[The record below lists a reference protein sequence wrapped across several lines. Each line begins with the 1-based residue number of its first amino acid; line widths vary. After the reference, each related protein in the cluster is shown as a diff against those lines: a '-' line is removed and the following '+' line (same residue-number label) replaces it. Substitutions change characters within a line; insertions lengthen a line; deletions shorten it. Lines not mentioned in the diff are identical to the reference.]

1 MKRGICMKKMSKII
15 FPAAVIVVAASCAVV
30 TSIHKPSTTV
40 DINQERTSPTT
51 SVQPL
56 ADFTNAASLCVLFE
70 DMTNIS
76 AKTMDINKKKTTY
89 IYDCPPD
96 YTGVDSDIFA
106 EFGMLLEKNGY
117 EKIYEQ
123 YGTDYALVQY
133 ELLYDDVHLMVS
145 TNCLPESISLDIV
158 DYNLT
163 E

>member
-15 FPAAVIVVAASCAVV
+15 FPAAIIVVAASCAVV
-30 TSIHKPSTTV
+30 MSIHKPSTTV
-40 DINQERTSPTT
+40 GINLERTTPTT

-56 ADFTNAASLCVLFE
+56 ADFTNAASLCALFE
-70 DMTNIS
+70 DMTDIS

-96 YTGVDSDIFA
+96 YTGVDSDIFVDY
-106 EFGMLLEKNGY
+106 GLLLEQNGY

-123 YGTDYALVQY
+123 YDTNHALVQY

-145 TNCLPESISLDIV
+145 TNCLPESITLDII

>member
-1 MKRGICMKKMSKII
+1 MKKMSKTVL
-15 FPAAVIVVAASCAVV
+15 PAAIIVVAASCAVAM
-30 TSIHKPSTTV
+30 SIYEPSTTV

-56 ADFTNAASLCVLFE
+56 TDFTNAASLCALFE
-70 DMTNIS
+70 DTTDIA

-96 YTGVDSDIFA
+96 YTGIDSDIFA
-106 EFGMLLEKNGY
+106 EFGALLEDNGY
-117 EKIYEQ
+117 ERIYEQ
-123 YGTDYALVQY
+123 YNEDGSLVQY

-145 TNCLPESISLDIV
+145 THCLPDSVSLDII
-158 DYNLT
+158 DYNIT